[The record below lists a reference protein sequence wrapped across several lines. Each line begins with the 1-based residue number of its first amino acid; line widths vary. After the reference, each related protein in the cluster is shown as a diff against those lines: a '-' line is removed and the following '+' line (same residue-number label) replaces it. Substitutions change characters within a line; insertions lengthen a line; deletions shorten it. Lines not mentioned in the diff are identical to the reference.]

1 MQEPKRLT
9 KSRKDKQVWG
19 VCGGLGKYLNID
31 STLVRL
37 VFVVLALS
45 GGPGVILYIILGI
58 VLPDESDDEE
68 YYEVEK
74 PKNEEIV

>member
-1 MQEPKRLT
+1 MQDPKRIT

-19 VCGGLGKYLNID
+19 VCGGLAKYFNVD
-31 STLVRL
+31 PTLVRL

-45 GGPGVILYIILGI
+45 GGPGVLLYIILGI
-58 VLPDESDDEE
+58 ILPDAGDEE
-68 YYEVEK
+68 YFEGEK